1 MKALEKRKSYRRYCA
16 RQLRKGL
23 VPDPSTGN
31 WGNGAGFPESTRQ
44 NLQACA
50 HPHARRKGD

>member
-31 WGNGAGFPESTRQ
+31 WVTGAGFPESTRH
-44 NLQACA
+44 NLAHCA
-50 HPHARRKGD
+50 HPGARRSGE